1 MAHTTFTARYVQPLP
16 HTCYP
21 WQQKVP
27 CSISLWLTPI
37 FLHKRF
43 KFVFVADA
51 FYLLFS
57 QELSTRI
64 IHALSGAQRAAYVG
78 FATFSSYVSLYRI
91 GMSSM
96 AMCDVVSGVS
106 MFNFFVTCCR

>member
-16 HTCYP
+16 HTATLATESAMFYFFVVDAHFPAQEIQVCF
-21 WQQKVP
+21 
-27 CSISLWLTPI
+27 CCRC
-37 FLHKRF
+37 FL
-43 KFVFVADA
+43 
-51 FYLLFS
+51 LLFS

-96 AMCDVVSGVS
+96 AMCDVVSGVY